1 MGLLGF
7 GGLNLRHNAA
17 FESQR
22 TVNPEDRV
30 PPQISE
36 GALTRM
42 FFAM

>member
-1 MGLLGF
+1 MELVGF
-7 GGLNLRHNAA
+7 SGLNLRHDAA

-30 PPQISE
+30 PLQISE